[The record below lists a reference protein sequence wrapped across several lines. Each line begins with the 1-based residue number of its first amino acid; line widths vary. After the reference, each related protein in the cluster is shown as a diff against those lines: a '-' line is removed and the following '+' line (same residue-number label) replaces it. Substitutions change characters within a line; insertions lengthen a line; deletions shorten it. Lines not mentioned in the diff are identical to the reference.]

1 MNDVPVSPW
10 GETCDPTATPLDARP
25 ARPGTPDE
33 PRVPPQG
40 EAAEDTRFADRS
52 ERTGAALPAPAP
64 DAAPARSG
72 TGPGTWDA
80 SGRQRERAFLASVL
94 DEAFAPATA
103 AARPVVLAVTGAPGY
118 GQNALVRWGATRAER
133 AGLRVLRARAAHA
146 ESALALGAVAQWLGS
161 LDGPHDRPLAGPL
174 AGLAEV
180 LAAARARPTVL
191 ALEDAQWLDAGSLHW
206 LGALSRRWAGVPLV
220 LLCGGSRLGTP
231 DPDWYDL
238 LTGTSGTATVHR
250 LALGPLDG
258 TDVARAVRRACGGPG
273 EEGFV
278 TAAGR
283 ISAGHPEVLDDILR
297 RFAGDGHHPVL
308 ARVPELAALGG
319 TVTGDHLMRALRG
332 QSAEVV
338 AVVRALA
345 VCGDLLDFP
354 LTCLLAGLDTL
365 NETRLRAVLAELPG
379 VVTGP
384 GLEPLL
390 VPAMRSRVLA
400 AATAAERA
408 ELHTRA
414 AELAHRA
421 AADDLAVAA
430 LLLGAG
436 PAGHPWAVRALRTA
450 AEAAAQRQNQR
461 HAAALLGRALAEHPA
476 PADHARLTLELA
488 ATHLIAEPEAG
499 DHTLDA
505 ILRRPAAVGSAAGSY
520 AAPAGSAAGSYA
532 APAGSASGS
541 YAAAAEANPYPA
553 LTSGLPHA
561 TDADSPPYPPA
572 PDAVP
577 RPRSVTPTTPS
588 TPTPALRV
596 RAADLGIT
604 GGAATVVRRAVAET
618 LPRPEEPYHD
628 ELLALFWCADPS
640 DDGESALPLPELPQ
654 LPACPTVPAQA
665 AVRAWQLAV
674 GGRRLDLAGALART
688 ALAAAGSAGDDACD
702 GPLVQ
707 PWLAACR
714 TLCLADAN
722 DEAQA
727 GLDRLLRSLS
737 GNRLRLAAPHVL
749 ALRAEL
755 NLRRGRLEPADR
767 DVAEGERALRLL
779 GRPDAVAPYL
789 RAVGI
794 LVDLE
799 SGRRERARE
808 RAVAALPAG
817 AEASEHWAHLLFAR
831 ATVALGS
838 GRPAEAVE
846 LLRECGRRLLSRH
859 RLNPALLPWRS
870 VAALAHHA
878 LGDPDEAVRLSEQE
892 LRLARRWGAPIAIGW
907 AELSAQRVADRP
919 GRLAGIRSAA
929 TDALRSGAAGP
940 GYVRALAEL
949 AAVELA
955 EGGDRHAAERSLAE
969 LCVLTAR
976 HPAGPMASRA
986 RDLAGTLDH
995 RVVHPAD
1002 PRWDS
1007 LTPTERHTAELAG
1020 RGHSNRDIAALLA
1033 VSSRAVELRLKRA
1046 YAKLGIHGRPELRAL
1061 VLAMEGH

>member
-1 MNDVPVSPW
+1 M
-10 GETCDPTATPLDARP
+10 
-25 ARPGTPDE
+25 
-33 PRVPPQG
+33 VPP
-40 EAAEDTRFADRS
+40 
-52 ERTGAALPAPAP
+52 
-64 DAAPARSG
+64 
-72 TGPGTWDA
+72 DA
-80 SGRQRERAFLASVL
+80 SPPRARQRERATLASVL
-94 DEAFAPATA
+94 DGAFAPATA
-103 AARPVVLAVTGAPGY
+103 AASATAVAPATAGARPVVVAVTGALGY

-146 ESALALGAVAQWLGS
+146 ESGPALGAVAQWLGS
-161 LDGPHDRPLAGPL
+161 LDGPLDHRLDRPLS
-174 AGLAEV
+174 GLAE
-180 LAAARARPTVL
+180 LLRAARSRPAVL
-191 ALEDAQWLDAGSLHW
+191 ALEDAQWLDARSLHW

-238 LTGTSGTATVHR
+238 LAGTSGAAAVHR

-258 TDVARAVRRACGGPG
+258 TDVAGAVLRACGGPG
-273 EEGFV
+273 EEGFA

-297 RFAGDGHHPVL
+297 RFAGDGHRPVL

-332 QSAEVV
+332 HSDEVV

-365 NETRLRAVLAELPG
+365 NEARLRAVLAELPG
-379 VVTGP
+379 VIAGP
-384 GLEPLL
+384 GVEPLL
-390 VPAMRSRVLA
+390 VPALRSRVLA

-408 ELHTRA
+408 DLHTRA

-430 LLLGAG
+430 LLLGAA
-436 PAGHPWAVRALRTA
+436 PAGRPWAVRALQTA

-461 HAAALLGRALAEHPA
+461 HAAALLGRALAERPA
-476 PADHARLTLELA
+476 PAEHARLTLELA

-505 ILRRPAAVGSAAGSY
+505 ILRRPAT
-520 AAPAGSAAGSYA
+520 AGSAAGSYA
-532 APAGSASGS
+532 AAADAAAGS
-541 YAAAAEANPYPA
+541 YAAAAEANPHSA
-553 LTSGLPHA
+553 LT
-561 TDADSPPYPPA
+561 
-572 PDAVP
+572 
-577 RPRSVTPTTPS
+577 TPTAPAS
-588 TPTPALRV
+588 ALRV
-596 RAADLGIT
+596 RAADLGLT
-604 GGAATVVRRAVAET
+604 GGAVTVVRRAVAET

-628 ELLALFWCADPS
+628 ELLALFWCADPA

-654 LPACPTVPAQA
+654 LPPCPTVPAQA

-688 ALAAAGSAGDDACD
+688 ALAAAGSPGDDAFD

-727 GLDRLLRSLS
+727 GLDRLLRGLS

-799 SGRRERARE
+799 SGRCERARE
-808 RAVAALPAG
+808 RAVAPLPAG

-838 GRPAEAVE
+838 GRPAEAAE

-907 AELSAQRVADRP
+907 AELSAHRVADRP

-929 TDALRSGAAGP
+929 TDALRSGPAGP

-976 HPAGPMASRA
+976 HPAGPMAARA

-1002 PRWDS
+1002 PRWES

-1020 RGHSNRDIAALLA
+1020 RGRSNRDIAALLA

-1046 YAKLGIHGRPELRAL
+1046 YLKLGIHGRPELRAL
-1061 VLAMEGH
+1061 VRAMEGH